1 VKRGRKSD
9 RPAVKKAKAGHFRK
23 PESRARRPKKL
34 PTLSVEER
42 AQMLAG
48 LPDGEVPEFFTEGG
62 DFRQEVKIWKD
73 LSADLHRINAL
84 QRLDRY
90 GFAMYCVHMADWIKA
105 TLEIKIHG
113 PTYKA
118 RNTING
124 DVLHKL
130 SPWVKVRETAEKH
143 ILALAGSFGLDPMS
157 RFKMLGVQAGL
168 AGQGFLPF
176 DREPAKAE
184 TAASE
189 GEGEDIAP
197 TGILARSAS
206 PPPRPH

>member
-1 VKRGRKSD
+1 
-9 RPAVKKAKAGHFRK
+9 
-23 PESRARRPKKL
+23 
-34 PTLSVEER
+34 
-42 AQMLAG
+42 MLAG

-105 TLEIKIHG
+105 TLEIKAQG

-143 ILALAGSFGLDPMS
+143 ILALAASFGLDPMS

-176 DREPAKAE
+176 DREPAKPE
-184 TAASE
+184 AAAGE
-189 GEGEDIAP
+189 GEGDDNSP
-197 TGILARSAS
+197 TGILSRSAS